1 MCATDHRP
9 SSAARC
15 AWILYLALVLLQGCS
30 TVPRPGTPP
39 STLRSAESAQKGSEV
54 AVFALSMLDRN
65 YRWGGK
71 TLESGFDC
79 SGLVRHVFRESIGVD
94 LRGNAEA
101 MAKTATPVGQQ
112 ALQPGDLLFF
122 NTLSR
127 PSSHVGIY
135 VGKGQFVHAANERSG
150 VRINK
155 LSDRYYAQRFEGAK
169 TLLN

>member
-1 MCATDHRP
+1 MA
-9 SSAARC
+9 
-15 AWILYLALVLLQGCS
+15 LY
-30 TVPRPGTPP
+30 
-39 STLRSAESAQKGSEV
+39 
-54 AVFALSMLDRN
+54 ALSMLDRN

-71 TLESGFDC
+71 QLESGFDC
-79 SGLVRHVFRESIGVD
+79 SGLVSHVFRESLGID
-94 LRGNAEA
+94 LRGNAA
-101 MAKTATPVGQQ
+101 TIAQKAKPVDRK

-122 NTLSR
+122 NTLGR
-127 PSSHVGIY
+127 PNSHVGIY

>member
-1 MCATDHRP
+1 M
-9 SSAARC
+9 
-15 AWILYLALVLLQGCS
+15 LLQGC
-30 TVPRPGTPP
+30 GTTPVFQP
-39 STLRSAESAQKGSEV
+39 QSKVFSTLRSDVSAQQGSDV
-54 AVFALSMLDRN
+54 ALYALSMLDRN

-71 TLESGFDC
+71 QLESGFDC
-79 SGLVRHVFRESIGVD
+79 SGLVSHVFRESLGID
-94 LRGNAEA
+94 LRGNAA
-101 MAKTATPVGQQ
+101 TIAQKAKPVDRK

-122 NTLSR
+122 NTLGR
-127 PSSHVGIY
+127 PNSHVGIY